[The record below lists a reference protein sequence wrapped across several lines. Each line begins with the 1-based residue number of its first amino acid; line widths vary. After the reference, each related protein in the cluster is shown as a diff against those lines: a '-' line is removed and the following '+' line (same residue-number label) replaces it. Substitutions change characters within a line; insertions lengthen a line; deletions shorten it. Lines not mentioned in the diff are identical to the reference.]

1 MKSIKLI
8 DNLQAFNIDYKITA
22 RHALFLTYGMYLTY
36 QYYTQM
42 RTCDDQIRD
51 VQSYIV
57 SKELLK
63 QKSQI
68 HQQYQQLYSKSN
80 EGILDCT
87 LDKGDWIFSNQNP
100 KINEYFNQKLS
111 LNYKYQTIMP
121 LYLCAGTGFPSLT
134 ILCGY
139 FQNRDDRFVYGLI
152 AAAIFSGIKIIV
164 KV

>member
-8 DNLQAFNIDYKITA
+8 DNLQAFSIDYKITV

-36 QYYTQM
+36 QYYSQM
-42 RTCDDQIRD
+42 RTCDDEIRN
-51 VQSYIV
+51 
-57 SKELLK
+57 ELLN

-68 HQQYQQLYSKSN
+68 YQQYQQLYSKSY

-87 LDKGDWIFSNQNP
+87 IDKGDWIFSNQNP
-100 KINEYFNQKLS
+100 KINEYFNHKLS

-121 LYLCAGTGFPSLT
+121 LYLCAGIGFPSLT
-134 ILCGY
+134 IFCSCL
-139 FQNRDDRFVYGLI
+139 QNRDDRFVYGL
-152 AAAIFSGIKIIV
+152 AVTALLSGIKLIV